1 MTKEE
6 IAERASNTWVWV
18 INSNSSDLPTLQD
31 IIEEAMQ
38 EYADLQNKELIAK
51 LEELENE
58 VLKHAEIGF
67 KIQSE
72 LNAVNSKHVT
82 EITSRNK
89 RINDLEAR
97 LAEKDKEVNS
107 YHNNYI
113 KQLEYANSLQVQ
125 LTELKEKHKRDVN
138 NLLETLHFHGYIDHD
153 ITKLKDLTEQYYNET
168 HKTK

>member
-6 IAERASNTWVWV
+6 ILEKWYQNYKASTTLDRYNA
-18 INSNSSDLPTLQD
+18 DLN
-31 IIEEAMQ
+31 AMQ

-125 LTELKEKHKRDVN
+125 LTELKEKHKRDV
-138 NLLETLHFHGYIDHD
+138 EQSYYKGYSDATIEAVKE
-153 ITKLKDLTEQYYNET
+153 ISKNYRPI
-168 HKTK
+168 